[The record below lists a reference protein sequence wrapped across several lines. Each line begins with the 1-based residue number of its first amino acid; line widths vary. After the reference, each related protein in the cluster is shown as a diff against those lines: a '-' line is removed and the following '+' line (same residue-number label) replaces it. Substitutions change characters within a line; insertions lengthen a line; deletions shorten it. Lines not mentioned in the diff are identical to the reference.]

1 MPSTYL
7 TRTQSSSPTNDKIGT
22 MSFWIKRGN
31 ISSDHAWVSQIVVP
45 GTDKVMHFSF
55 DNSDDNFKIYQYE
68 SSATTIR
75 VSTTRRFRD
84 VSGWYH
90 IVVAFDTT
98 QSTSTDRI
106 KVYVNGVQETSFSDT
121 TYPSQNENIF
131 LTKGTTYNLGGYITT
146 AYSAYSSASLSHF
159 HMIDG
164 TAYDAS
170 AFGETDSTTG
180 EWKIKT
186 SPSVTYGTNGFF
198 ILKDGNT
205 ITDSSTNSNNFS
217 LGGGTLTKTE
227 DCPSNVFATL
237 NALAISSY
245 NTLSQGNLTVA
256 GTTGANDG
264 KTYSTL
270 VMPNATSKFYWEV
283 KCVANVDTAN
293 PKYGFIQASR
303 GFNTSNGTT
312 GIGGTINPSYDVMVR
327 PDGKLLVND
336 DTSGV
341 IIGTWGAGDILS
353 FALDNI
359 NGAFYVGINGV
370 WQTSGNPASGASR
383 TGAIK
388 TWSPTQGGSIGAL
401 DGQAVCL
408 NNYNTGSVSNANF
421 GNGYFGTTAVS
432 SAGTNASGIG
442 IFEYDVPTGYTAL
455 STKGL
460 NL

>member
-227 DCPSNVFATL
+227 DCPDNVFATMNPL
-237 NALAISSY
+237 DNYYTNSVFSNGNNSITTNNNARTFNNSTLGMTSGKYYCEMKSAGVDAGAMVGIIATSS
-245 NTLSQGNLTVA
+245 T
-256 GTTGANDG
+256 GTTFRADVQP
-264 KTYSTL
+264 YSWQ
-270 VMPNATSKFYWEV
+270 Y
-283 KCVANVDTAN
+283 
-293 PKYGFIQASR
+293 I
-303 GFNTSNGTT
+303 NTGSMRNNNNTQSGTWNT
-312 GIGGTINPSYDVMVR
+312 W
-327 PDGKLLVND
+327 
-336 DTSGV
+336 TSGD
-341 IIGTWGAGDILS
+341 IIGI
-353 FALDNI
+353 ALDLDNSKI
-359 NGAFYVGINGV
+359 YFSKNGV
-370 WQTSGNPASGASR
+370 WQ
-383 TGAIK
+383 
-388 TWSPTQGGSIGAL
+388 
-401 DGQAVCL
+401 
-408 NNYNTGSVSNANF
+408 NTGSTNPSTGTDGFSITAVSSLPGDQAGCYFFNCSDNSTSSNLSYFNWNF

-432 SAGTNASGIG
+432 SAGTNASGNG
-442 IFEYDVPTGYTAL
+442 IFEYDTPTGFTAL

>member
-227 DCPSNVFATL
+227 DCPDNVFATMNPL
-237 NALAISSY
+237 DNYYTNSVFSNGNNSITTNNNARTFNNSTLGMTSGKYYCEMKSAGVDAGAMVGIIATSS
-245 NTLSQGNLTVA
+245 T
-256 GTTGANDG
+256 GTTFRADVQP
-264 KTYSTL
+264 YSWQ
-270 VMPNATSKFYWEV
+270 Y
-283 KCVANVDTAN
+283 
-293 PKYGFIQASR
+293 I
-303 GFNTSNGTT
+303 NTGSMRNNNNTQSGTWNT
-312 GIGGTINPSYDVMVR
+312 W
-327 PDGKLLVND
+327 
-336 DTSGV
+336 TSGD
-341 IIGTWGAGDILS
+341 IIGI
-353 FALDNI
+353 ALDLDNSKI
-359 NGAFYVGINGV
+359 YFSKNGV
-370 WQTSGNPASGASR
+370 WQ
-383 TGAIK
+383 
-388 TWSPTQGGSIGAL
+388 
-401 DGQAVCL
+401 
-408 NNYNTGSVSNANF
+408 NTGSTNPSTGTDGFSITAVSSLPGDQAGCYFFNCSDNSTSSNLSYFNWNF